1 MFRPIFDL
9 PPGVIGYSAVG
20 KVTADDYGKVLI
32 PEIEAKIAEGGK
44 LRFLYV
50 AGPEFEGFEM
60 GAMVDDAAFG
70 FRHFFDFEKIA
81 FVSDD
86 PTFRALVHGFGM
98 MMPAEV
104 KSYAVKDIAAAKAWL
119 AA

>member
-1 MFRPIFDL
+1 MLRPIFDL

-20 KVTADDYGKVLI
+20 KITADDYGKVLI
-32 PEIEAKIAEGGK
+32 PEMEARIAEGGK

-50 AGPEFEGFEM
+50 LGPEFEGFEV
-60 GAMVDDAAFG
+60 GAMVDDATFG

-81 FVSDD
+81 FVSDHSAY
-86 PTFRALVHGFGM
+86 RQMVAGFGL

-104 KSYAVKDIAAAKAWL
+104 RSFPFAEMDKAKAWL